1 MDALPDEVLLM
12 IFNYMPAHEVCAAV
26 THVCRRWARV
36 ARSRALLLRKARHVK
51 RLRHRP
57 RAVLTSA
64 RLPEPRAFFQSLALL
79 TPCLQELS
87 VHSEM
92 PFSDDDLQLLTRLTN
107 LNHLDIFTRTRF
119 IGPALLP
126 VAERLSSLVIN
137 ETVVRGF
144 LRSLADSTRLR
155 ALHMYGRSLH
165 YPRRDLTLLLRANQ
179 LRELT
184 LRCNELTDAVYE
196 VISTCSNLKKLQL
209 YSCWLMTRV
218 GAMHLTHLQKLHCLH
233 ITGAR
238 MVC

>member
-1 MDALPDEVLLM
+1 M
-12 IFNYMPAHEVCAAV
+12 IFNYMPAHEVCASV

-36 ARSRALLLRKARHVK
+36 ARSRALLLRHARHIK

-64 RLPEPRAFFQSLALL
+64 RLPEPHAFFQSLVLL

-92 PFSDDDLQLLTRLTN
+92 PFSDDDLQILDRLTN
-107 LNHLDIFTRTRF
+107 LKHLDIFTRTRYL
-119 IGPALLP
+119 GPSLLP
-126 VAERLSSLVIN
+126 IAKRLRSIVIN

-144 LRSLADSTRLR
+144 LRALSDSSQLR
-155 ALHMYGRSLH
+155 SLHMYGRSLH
-165 YPRRDLTLLLRANQ
+165 YPRRDLILLLRANH
-179 LRELT
+179 LCELT

-196 VISTCSNLKKLQL
+196 IISTCSNLQMLQL

-218 GAMHLTHLQKLHCLH
+218 GAMYLTRLQKLRCLH